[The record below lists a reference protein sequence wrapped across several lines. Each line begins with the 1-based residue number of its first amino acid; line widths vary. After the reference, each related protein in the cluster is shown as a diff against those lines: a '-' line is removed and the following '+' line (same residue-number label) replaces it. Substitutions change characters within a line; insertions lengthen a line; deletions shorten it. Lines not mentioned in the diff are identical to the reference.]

1 MHFHHH
7 LYSSLEFIYVIH
19 QRHISLKM
27 NEPPSIQSTSPIHII
42 IDIFICPIASLSH
55 VIQFHPSIS
64 LLSTSSSSNPRCIG
78 AKDDIVTM
86 TVSSAAALPGS
97 MIAMNDA
104 ERIILFHGLTRRSPY
119 RRAEDS
125 PFCKSYSKSSS
136 VEMMTLPFTYLS

>member
-7 LYSSLEFIYVIH
+7 PYLSLEFIYVIH
-19 QRHISLKM
+19 QRNSLEM
-27 NEPPSIQSTSPIHII
+27 NEPPSIQPTSPIHII

-55 VIQFHPSIS
+55 VIQSHPSIS

-125 PFCKSYSKSSS
+125 PFCKSYSSTSSS